1 MSTDPFDGVVPTPEQ
16 AYADAPAY
24 EEEMQA
30 ILNLIDRFSG
40 AGRSFFTD
48 REFLLRQAGLIDRT
62 ALRPAQVEVT
72 SLLAPGNS
80 RR

>member
-1 MSTDPFDGVVPTPEQ
+1 MRPRTRRRL
-16 AYADAPAY
+16 
-24 EEEMQA
+24 QA

-40 AGRSFFTD
+40 AGRSFFAE

-62 ALRPAQVEVT
+62 ALRPAQVDEVT